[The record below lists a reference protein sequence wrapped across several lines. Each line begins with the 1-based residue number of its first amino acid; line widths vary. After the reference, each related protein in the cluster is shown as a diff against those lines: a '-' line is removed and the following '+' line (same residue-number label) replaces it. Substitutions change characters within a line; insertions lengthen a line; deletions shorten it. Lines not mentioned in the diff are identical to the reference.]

1 LQQAHDLEEIVAEP
15 GLGARVIQEEIVMR
29 IVLIVAR
36 LLLGLVFLIFGLN
49 GLLHFMPNPPE
60 PPPAGAFFGA
70 LAGTGYM
77 FALIFGTQIIG
88 GALLILG
95 VAVPFALV
103 ILAPVI
109 VNIIA
114 FHLFLAPA
122 GLPVAIVV
130 AALEVIRAWHYR
142 AVLAPLFGPASRP

>member
-15 GLGARVIQEEIVMR
+15 GLVARVIQEEIVMR

-77 FALIFGTQIIG
+77 FALIFGAQIIG
-88 GALLILG
+88 GALLLIG

-130 AALEVIRAWHYR
+130 AALDVILAWHYR